1 MKHFIFSRLV
11 FISLGWLG
19 YSDLSSGKNTLGFQ
33 AAPMTRLTH
42 PDSPWPPLPGQE
54 LLSWLIK

>member
-19 YSDLSSGKNTLGFQ
+19 CSDLSSGMNTLGFQ
-33 AAPMTRLTH
+33 AAPVTRLTQ
-42 PDSPWPPLPGQE
+42 PDTLAT
-54 LLSWLIK
+54 LVLARN